1 MSGRVAV
8 VGLGRMG
15 LAVAACLA
23 RNGFAPLAWD
33 IDPARTGLAS
43 DEGAEPCATA
53 QALCGAL
60 WPRGPALWFSAVT
73 DGDALGAVCFGDA
86 GEEEGD
92 GRMAT
97 GIVPHLPAGSVHVC
111 LGTIGSACAEALAER
126 HHAAGQYF
134 VACPVFGRPD
144 EAWAGDLTA
153 VVGVPPALP
162 VDRLAAVREALAAFA
177 PRVFEV
183 PGPAAACA
191 VKLAGN
197 GLIASAVAALTEAMS
212 LVRAH
217 GVPAAL
223 AHQVFTAKLF
233 RGPVY
238 EGVGQAV
245 ARSVERAAAGD
256 DSPADA
262 PGFTIALG
270 LKDLRLNDEAARA
283 SQVAMPIADAAR
295 ARLAAAQAAGQGGRD
310 WGTLAEALAVVQPVT
325 KR

>member
-15 LAVAACLA
+15 VAVAACLA
-23 RNGFAPLAWD
+23 RSGVAPLAWD
-33 IDPARTGLAS
+33 IDPARTALAGE
-43 DEGAEPCATA
+43 EGAEPCATA

-60 WPRGPALWFSAVT
+60 GPAGPALWFSAVT
-73 DGDALGAVCFGDA
+73 DGDALGAVCFGDMD
-86 GEEEGD
+86 EEEGEA
-92 GRMAT
+92 GLAT

-111 LGTIGSACAEALAER
+111 LGTIGTACAEALAER
-126 HHAAGQYF
+126 HRAAGQYF
-134 VACPVFGRPD
+134 VASPVFGRPD

-153 VVGVPPALP
+153 VVGVPAGLPA
-162 VDRLAAVREALAAFA
+162 DRLAAVRQALAAFA

-183 PGPAAACA
+183 PGPGAAYA

-197 GLIASAVAALTEAMS
+197 GLIASAVAALTEALS
-212 LVRAH
+212 LVCAH
-217 GVPAAL
+217 GVDTEL
-223 AHQVFTAKLF
+223 AHAVFTAKLF

-245 ARSVERAAAGD
+245 ARSVERVTTGEDA
-256 DSPADA
+256 PADA
-262 PGFTIALG
+262 VGFTIALG
-270 LKDLRLNDEAARA
+270 LKDLRLADEAARA

-295 ARLAAAQAAGQGGRD
+295 ASLAAANDAGQGGRD
-310 WGTLAEALAVVQPVT
+310 WGKLAEALATQRVT

>member
-23 RNGFAPLAWD
+23 RAGSPPLAWD
-33 IDPARTGLAS
+33 IDLARLVLAS
-43 DEGAEPCATA
+43 NEGAEACATME
-53 QALCGAL
+53 ALCASFAVA
-60 WPRGPALWFSAVT
+60 GPGVWFSAVT
-73 DGDALGAVCFGDA
+73 DGDALNAVCFGDGTDASAA
-86 GEEEGD
+86 GGV
-92 GRMAT
+92 
-97 GIVPHLPAGSVHVC
+97 VPRLPVGSVHVC
-111 LGTIGSACAEALAER
+111 LGTVGTAFAELLAER
-126 HHAAGQYF
+126 HRAAGQHF

-153 VVGVPPALP
+153 IVGVAPELPEARLTEVRQALK
-162 VDRLAAVREALAAFA
+162 AFA

-197 GLIASAVAALTEAMS
+197 GLIASAVAALTEALS

-217 GVPAAL
+217 GVDAAL
-223 AHQVFTAKLF
+223 AHRVYTAKLF

-238 EGVGQAV
+238 EGVGQAIG
-245 ARSVERAAAGD
+245 RSVERVAAGQEA
-256 DSPADA
+256 PADA

-270 LKDLRLNDEAARA
+270 LKDLLLADESARA
-283 SQVAMPIADAAR
+283 SAVAMPMTDAAR
-295 ARLAAAQAAGQGGRD
+295 GRLAAAHDAGHGCRD
-310 WGTLAEALAVVQPVT
+310 WGTLAEALAPQAVT